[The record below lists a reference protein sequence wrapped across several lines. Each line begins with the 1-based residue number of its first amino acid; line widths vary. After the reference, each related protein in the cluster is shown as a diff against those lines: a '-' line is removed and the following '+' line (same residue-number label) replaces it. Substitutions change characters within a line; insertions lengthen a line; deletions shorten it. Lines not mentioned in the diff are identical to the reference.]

1 MTSKKNK
8 TVAKKTAASTK
19 KSVKAPKP
27 TATDEVIK
35 CYKKAKNP
43 VVEQAATEVLSH
55 KYSNQKKPSNR
66 EVLAKIKGCKPEEVL
81 KEEIKQ
87 VNGLVTLH
95 QKRIE
100 SRETSFYSQP
110 YNSYCTF
117 MEKVPDETMDL
128 FQDIN
133 KLTGIKASRF
143 STIQDTEELLKKML
157 FNDKLIKV
165 KVGETKAFICLTKCI
180 LSCWSINQASL
191 LPL

>member
-1 MTSKKNK
+1 
-8 TVAKKTAASTK
+8 
-19 KSVKAPKP
+19 
-27 TATDEVIK
+27 
-35 CYKKAKNP
+35 
-43 VVEQAATEVLSH
+43 
-55 KYSNQKKPSNR
+55 
-66 EVLAKIKGCKPEEVL
+66 
-81 KEEIKQ
+81 
-87 VNGLVTLH
+87 
-95 QKRIE
+95 
-100 SRETSFYSQP
+100 
-110 YNSYCTF
+110 